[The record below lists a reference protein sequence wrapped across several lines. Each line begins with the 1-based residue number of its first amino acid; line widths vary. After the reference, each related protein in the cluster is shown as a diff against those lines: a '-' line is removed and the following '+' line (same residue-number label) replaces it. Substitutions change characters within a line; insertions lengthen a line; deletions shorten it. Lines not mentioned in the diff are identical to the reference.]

1 MAFFTRKDYGRL
13 YVIKL
18 TFPDG
23 LVVFKVGMT
32 NTDRSIDR
40 MMEILRSWFT
50 KYRFIPHTELKLDRE
65 ALNPLRLEKL
75 AHKVLKDYQWVP
87 DMKVDG
93 GTEMFTGLD
102 ELRLLHFLRHLEV
115 EQDTDNIHI
124 LGKLLEGIDE

>member
-1 MAFFTRKDYGRL
+1 MVFSTRKDYGRL

-32 NTDRSIDR
+32 NTDRSTDR

-50 KYRFIPHTELKLDRE
+50 KYRFIPYTELKLDRE

-75 AHKVLKDYQWVP
+75 AHKVLRDYQWVP

-115 EQDTDNIHI
+115 EQDAENVHI
-124 LGKLLEGIDE
+124 LGKLLC